1 VKCGG
6 EHVLLGVIE
15 YIVDEEI
22 RENGP
27 RNTTPRNADGVTLYA
42 SGARE
47 PPPPAVY
54 YDIIIIIIITIH
66 LNTTCPQT
74 NLIMSP
80 RRLELARGDVLGP
93 PNDDDDD
100 DGTRKNKMYKIM
112 TDLRNKAR
120 CRAILYYYII

>member
-6 EHVLLGVIE
+6 EHVLLGGYNII
-15 YIVDEEI
+15 YNIVDEEI
-22 RENGP
+22 RENGL

-54 YDIIIIIIITIH
+54 YDIIITIH

-80 RRLELARGDVLGP
+80 TARAVMSLAP
-93 PNDDDDD
+93 
-100 DGTRKNKMYKIM
+100 
-112 TDLRNKAR
+112 
-120 CRAILYYYII
+120 